1 MRDSHTTELYGY
13 GTMWCITVVSRR
25 LSCVVVAGSALQC
38 VQHAPPR
45 STPNT
50 RRITNRKPMYALGPC
65 ARSANR
71 KRAIGHAA
79 GGRALVSRESLSV
92 SRPAAAPRRPTAYSK
107 RKAK

>member
-25 LSCVVVAGSALQC
+25 LSCASWSPGSSLQC

-50 RRITNRKPMYALGPC
+50 RRITNRKPTSMDDALGPC
-65 ARSANR
+65 AERESQTRNR
-71 KRAIGHAA
+71 TRR
-79 GGRALVSRESLSV
+79 GRARSGE
-92 SRPAAAPRRPTAYSK
+92 P
-107 RKAK
+107 